1 MLKVV
6 LDTNIFVSSLLSRTG
21 TPAQVLNAWRD
32 RQYVLCTSPA
42 IITEIQRTLAYPRI
56 REKYRLTDADI
67 EDLLTLLHHDAV
79 LVPGLANVRGAIP
92 NDPDDEK
99 FLACAIDAGADL
111 IVSGD
116 KHLLALSTYRDI
128 PIVTARDF
136 LQQMEKSAASFGDL

>member
-6 LDTNIFVSSLLSRTG
+6 LDTNIFVSSLLSKTG
-21 TPAQVLNAWRD
+21 APAQVLNAWRD
-32 RQYVLCTSPA
+32 RQYVLCISPA
-42 IITEIQRTLAYPRI
+42 IITEIHHTLAYPRI

-79 LVPGLANVRGAIP
+79 LVPGVANVPGTIP
-92 NDPDDEK
+92 NHPDDEK

-116 KHLLALSTYRDI
+116 KHLLALGTYRNI

-136 LQQMEKSAASFGDL
+136 LQQVDV